1 MLSINGV
8 NITVSRGDTVT
19 VAFLLQKLTLRP
31 EDTVVFGL
39 KGQRGLLTQASA
51 SGLSGRRFVV
61 TVPSEITRRLPA
73 WGCVYDIA
81 LIRGGSIRTLMAPSA
96 FIVNGV
102 AHDVGALP
110 PGVCIGIGGGGDSK
124 MPEITIETAPGW
136 ADFDCV
142 KRAFCDIS
150 VNAATLHL
158 TRLNGEIES
167 AEVEAGKLGNLETIK
182 RSAAYQVGDVV
193 YASGIPLWGF
203 LLCQTAGITGASSP
217 AYPTT
222 EGGLA
227 PDGSVVWKLCRKAED
242 VKHETVTSGEIDSLF
257 N

>member
-1 MLSINGV
+1 MLSTNGV
-8 NITVSRGDTVT
+8 NITVSRGDTAT

-51 SGLSGRRFVV
+51 SGLSGKRFVV
-61 TVPSEITRRLPA
+61 TVPSEFTRRLPA

-81 LIRGGSIRTLMAPSA
+81 LIRGGSVRTLMAPSA

-136 ADFDCV
+136 ADFDYV
-142 KRAFCDIS
+142 NRAFCEVSAD
-150 VNAATLHL
+150 AATLTL
-158 TRLNGEIES
+158 TRLNGESES
-167 AEVEAGKLGNLETIK
+167 VEVETGKLGNLEAVK
-182 RSAAYQVGDVV
+182 RSQAYQAGDVV
-193 YASGIPLWGF
+193 YADGIPLWGF
-203 LLCQTAGITGASSP
+203 LLCETAGITATTTP
-217 AYPTT
+217 TYPTT

-227 PDGSVVWKLCRKAED
+227 SDGSVVWKLCRKMEE
-242 VKHETVTSGEIDSLF
+242 VRHETVTSGDIDSLF
-257 N
+257 